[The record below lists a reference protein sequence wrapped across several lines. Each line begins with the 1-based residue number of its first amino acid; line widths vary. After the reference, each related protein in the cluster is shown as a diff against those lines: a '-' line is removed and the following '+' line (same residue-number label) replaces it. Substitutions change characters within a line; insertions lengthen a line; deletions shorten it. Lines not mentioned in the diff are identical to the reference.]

1 MNRKMAKG
9 TVSQFVI
16 FIGSLTLFCA
26 FSFPF
31 AVNAATAVPQP
42 GESIRGA
49 RPRQQ
54 VSLDNVDTDHKQA
67 LQSVR
72 FTLQGIRVEHEGLNV
87 KDEKIAAITNKV
99 IGKEISAEDL
109 YAAVA
114 DITRCVRSHGYP
126 AAAAYIPEQTAV
138 DGRVLIKVEPGRI
151 GKVQLV
157 NESGLKDKAAKRMLA
172 GLKSGDII
180 RTGKVENALYNLR
193 DLSGVEVQG
202 VLSPGAEQGT
212 SDITVRVTNK
222 KKTSVV
228 LYSENYGS
236 ESAGRYRYGLQGEV
250 RNLSGAG
257 DRLNLGALLSNK
269 HQHNYNLSYETTL
282 GRSGSRLG
290 LGFSRADYDL
300 GNVFAALGAEGVA
313 NTYSLYGRT
322 TLWNTSGSTL
332 ALTYGYDYR
341 DITDELR
348 NFGVSWKKHSHAV
361 HLGLDGFGRRDR
373 SRVQY
378 NATVFTGTLVPDS
391 DMADTLGTL
400 GRTKGRFTKGTADVT
415 AVQGIGKNVDVLLK
429 LSAQKAANNLDS
441 SEHIILGGA
450 RGVRAYPQGEASGD
464 EGVLGTL
471 ELRYHT
477 PVKGLVL
484 STYFDAGHVRIE
496 KEAGNSMTLKGWG
509 IGLTYSR
516 PDDWFARFDYAR
528 RIGSD
533 DDMSDEARSR
543 QRMWFI
549 AGKVF

>member
-1 MNRKMAKG
+1 MNKRIAKRM
-9 TVSQFVI
+9 VSRRVI
-16 FIGSLTLFCA
+16 FTGGLVLFWA
-26 FSFPF
+26 LSFPF
-31 AVNAATAVPQP
+31 VVNAATAVPQP

-54 VSLDNVDTDHKQA
+54 VSLENVDTDNKQA
-67 LQSVR
+67 PRSVR
-72 FTLQGIRVEHEGLNV
+72 FTLQEIRVEHEGLSV

-99 IGKEISAEDL
+99 IGREITAAEL
-109 YAAVA
+109 NAAMA

-126 AAAAYIPEQTAV
+126 VAAAYIPEQTAV
-138 DGRVLIKVEPGRI
+138 DGRLLVKVEPGRI
-151 GKVQLV
+151 GKVRLV
-157 NESGLKDKAAKRMLA
+157 NESGLKDKAAERMLA
-172 GLKSGDII
+172 GLKPGDII

-193 DLSGVEVQG
+193 DLSGVAVQG

-212 SDITVRVTNK
+212 SDLTVRVTNK
-222 KKTSVV
+222 KKISVV

-236 ESAGRYRYGLQGEV
+236 EAVGRYRYGLQGEV
-250 RNLSGAG
+250 RNLSGTG

-269 HQHNYNLSYETTL
+269 QQHNYNISYETTL

-290 LGFSRADYDL
+290 FGFSRADYDL

-313 NTYSLYGRT
+313 DTYSLYGRT
-322 TLWNTSGSTL
+322 PLWNTSGSAL

-341 DITDELR
+341 GITDELKR
-348 NFGVSWKKHSHAV
+348 FGVSWKKHSHAV
-361 HLGLDGFGRRDR
+361 HLGLDGFGRSDR

-378 NATVFTGTLVPDS
+378 NATVYTGTLVPDS
-391 DMADTLGTL
+391 EMADTLGAL

-415 AVQGIGKNVDVLLK
+415 AVQGIGRNFDLLLK
-429 LSAQKAANNLDS
+429 LSGQKAANNLDS

-484 STYFDAGHVRIE
+484 STYFDAGHVRID
-496 KEAGNSMTLKGWG
+496 KEAGNGMTLKGWG
-509 IGLTYSR
+509 IGLTYSK

-528 RIGSD
+528 RIGLD
-533 DDMSDEARSR
+533 NNMSDEARSR

>member
-1 MNRKMAKG
+1 MRGLILRMKRI
-9 TVSQFVI
+9 T
-16 FIGSLTLFCA
+16 
-26 FSFPF
+26 
-31 AVNAATAVPQP
+31 AA
-42 GESIRGA
+42 E
-49 RPRQQ
+49 
-54 VSLDNVDTDHKQA
+54 
-67 LQSVR
+67 
-72 FTLQGIRVEHEGLNV
+72 
-87 KDEKIAAITNKV
+87 
-99 IGKEISAEDL
+99 L
-109 YAAVA
+109 YAVMT
-114 DITRCVRSHGYP
+114 DITRCFRSHGYP
-126 AAAAYIPEQTAV
+126 AATAYIPEQTAV
-138 DGRVLIKVEPGRI
+138 EGRLLVKVEPGRI
-151 GKVQLV
+151 DKVRLV
-157 NESGLKDKAAKRMLA
+157 NESGLKDKAAEKMLA
-172 GLKSGDII
+172 GLKPGDII
-180 RTGKVENALYNLR
+180 RTGKLENALYNLR

-250 RNLSGAG
+250 RNLSGTG
-257 DRLNLGALLSNK
+257 DRLNLGALFSNK
-269 HQHNYNLSYETTL
+269 HQHNYNISYETTL
-282 GRSGSRLG
+282 GHSGSRLG
-290 LGFSRADYDL
+290 FGFSRADYDL
-300 GNVFAALGAEGVA
+300 GNEFAALGAEGVA

-322 TLWNTSGSTL
+322 PLWNTSGSAL

-341 DITDELR
+341 DIKDELKS
-348 NFGVSWKKHSHAV
+348 FGVSWKKHSHVV
-361 HLGLDGFGRRDR
+361 HLGLDGFGRSNR

-378 NATVFTGTLVPDS
+378 NATVYTGTLVPDS

-415 AVQGIGKNVDVLLK
+415 AVQGIGKSFDVLLK
-429 LSAQKAANNLDS
+429 LAGQKAANNLDS

-464 EGVLGTL
+464 EGLLGTL

-496 KEAGNSMTLKGWG
+496 KDEHGSMTLKGWG
-509 IGLTYSR
+509 IGVSYTK
-516 PDDWFARFDYAR
+516 PNDWFARFDYAR

-533 DDMSDEARSR
+533 DKMSEDARSR